1 MSLSPCKVTFTGSK
15 DSDADILGAVVLL
28 TTKSQIHYLL
38 KVKYIICYELEL
50 FIQPMKTQVMQTEIT

>member
-1 MSLSPCKVTFTGSK
+1 MQTSWG
-15 DSDADILGAVVLL
+15 LL
-28 TTKSQIHYLL
+28 FCLPL